1 MLNNV
6 MIKYQLKCSDNH
18 EFEGWFDSSQEYD
31 SQKKKG
37 WIICPICDSVKVDK
51 AIMSPSIGK
60 KSTQKK
66 AKRTPQEKMT
76 DMRSAYVDNKM
87 MLAKQAHGV
96 MRHITKYIETN
107 FENVGDRFY
116 KEVQKADAGERDE
129 KFYGT
134 PSEEEVNKL
143 LDEGVDLFHVPKVK
157 DN

>member
-1 MLNNV
+1 

-18 EFEGWFDSSQEYD
+18 EFEGWFNSSTAYD
-31 SQKKKG
+31 EQKEKG
-37 WIICPICDSVKVDK
+37 WITCPICESTQVDK
-51 AIMSPSIGK
+51 AIMAPSIGK
-60 KSTQKK
+60 KNTQKK
-66 AKRTPQEKMT
+66 TKRTATEKMT

-107 FENVGDRFY
+107 FENVGDKFY

-134 PSEEEVNKL
+134 PSDEEVNKL
-143 LDEGVDLFHVPKVK
+143 LDEGIDLFHVPKIK

>member
-18 EFEGWFDSSQEYD
+18 EFEGWFDSSTAYNE
-31 SQKKKG
+31 QKKKG

-51 AIMSPSIGK
+51 AIMAPSIGK

-66 AKRTPQEKMT
+66 NKRTTQEKMT

-143 LDEGVDLFHVPKVK
+143 LDEGIDLFHVPKVK

>member
-1 MLNNV
+1 

-18 EFEGWFDSSQEYD
+18 EFEGWFNSSQDYD

-37 WIICPICDSVKVDK
+37 WVMCPICDSTQVDK

-66 AKRTPQEKMT
+66 TKRTVKEKMT

-107 FENVGDRFY
+107 FENVGDKFY

-134 PSEEEVNKL
+134 PSKEEVNQL
-143 LDEGVDLFHVPKVK
+143 LDEGIDLFHVPKVK

>member
-1 MLNNV
+1 MLNNN
-6 MIKYQLKCSDNH
+6 MIKYQLICAEDH
-18 EFEGWFDSSQEYD
+18 EFEGWFDSSRVYD
-31 SQKKKG
+31 DQKKKG
-37 WIICPICDSVKVDK
+37 WIVCPICDSVKVDK
-51 AIMSPSIGK
+51 AIMAPSIGK

-66 AKRTPQEKMT
+66 KKTAEQKLREAKALHT
-76 DMRSAYVDNKM
+76 DNKL
-87 MLAKQAHGV
+87 MLARQAGGV

-107 FENVGDRFY
+107 FENVGDKFY

-143 LDEGVDLFHVPKVK
+143 LDEGIDLFHVPKIK

>member
-18 EFEGWFDSSQEYD
+18 EFEGWFDSSKEYD
-31 SQKKKG
+31 AQKKKG
-37 WIICPICDSVKVDK
+37 WVMCPICDSTQVDK
-51 AIMSPSIGK
+51 AIMAPSIGK

-66 AKRTPQEKMT
+66 TKRTPQEKMT

-116 KEVQKADAGERDE
+116 KEVQRADAGERDE

-143 LDEGVDLFHVPKVK
+143 LDEGIDLFHVPKVK